1 MLCKKTQGKL
11 YTFCGFKWQREE
23 EGGGGGGTDSIVQSL
38 HLSGNSFKSKRKKKK
53 PADPCPQG

>member
-23 EGGGGGGTDSIVQSL
+23 EGGGETDSIVQSL

-53 PADPCPQG
+53 AADPRPQG